1 MIYTLYSQLDTTLY
15 ERQSSQNTGL
25 DPILE
30 LSHQSIMD
38 TTSGT
43 ASCYNSRIILKFPI
57 DQLEAKIQAGNI
69 DTSSIS
75 YYLSMRIVEVREIPT
90 DYTIYAYPLSQSWYN
105 GTGRVYNS
113 PKRTDGASWYYRT
126 SQAVGGLWEIPPAI
140 DAYEWDTAS
149 MLWVD
154 ADILFGTNISAYVT
168 SSYCSVTGGGTWWDY
183 DGLECT
189 QSYSN
194 STDDLYM
201 NVTPIVSKWVT
212 GSGRLNNDGFILML
226 DRELETATQT
236 FAAVKYF
243 GSDSNT
249 IYVPRIQAIWDDSV
263 FNTGSLT
270 EVDIENA
277 SINVRLSK
285 FYSRNDQ
292 AKIRIKSYEKY
303 PQKAYTTQSYYTV
316 NYHLP
321 SSSYY
326 EIRDAHT
333 DEIIIPFNS
342 VGTKISC
349 DASGSYFNLWMS
361 SFQPERHYRVL
372 VKTETDGGNTIRVFD
387 NKYYF
392 KVTR

>member
-15 ERQSSQNTGL
+15 ERQSTQNTGL
-25 DPILE
+25 DSILE
-30 LSHQSIMD
+30 LQHLSIMSG
-38 TTSGT
+38 SGT
-43 ASCYNSRIILKFPI
+43 SSCYNSRVILKFPI
-57 DQLEAKIQAGNI
+57 DQLEAKVQAGKI

-75 YYLSMRIVEVREIPT
+75 YYLSMRVAEVREIPR
-90 DYTIYAYPLSQSWYN
+90 DYTIYAYPLSGSWYN

-126 SQAVGGLWEIPPAI
+126 SQDVGILWEIPPTT
-140 DAYEWDTAS
+140 DEWEWDSAS
-149 MLWVD
+149 MQWID
-154 ADILFGTNISAYVT
+154 ADILFGTNPNVFVT
-168 SSYCSVTGGGTWWDY
+168 YSYCSVTGGGTWWDY
-183 DGLECT
+183 DNLECT

-194 STDDLYM
+194 STADLYM
-201 NVTPIVSKWVT
+201 DVSSIVTKWIT
-212 GSGRLNNDGFILML
+212 GSTRLDNDGFIIML
-226 DRELETATQT
+226 DREIETSTQT
-236 FAAVKYF
+236 LAEVKYF

-263 FNTGSLT
+263 ISTGSLT
-270 EVDIENA
+270 EVDVDNA
-277 SINVRLSK
+277 SINVRLNK

-292 AKIRIKSYEKY
+292 AKIRIKAFEKY

-321 SSSYY
+321 TSSYY

-333 DEIIIPFNS
+333 DEVIVPFNT

-349 DASGSYFNLWMS
+349 DPTSSYFKFWMEGL
-361 SFQPERHYRVL
+361 QPERFYRVL
-372 VKTETDGGNTIRVFD
+372 VKTETDGGDTVRIFD